1 MLASPLRGRMNLN
14 TKSARANSIMK
25 CPAKTSRMAVFQMEV
40 VEPESV
46 GLSSHRLE
54 KLNGLMASYIDSGK
68 YPGTT
73 TLVARHG
80 KVAHLSFQGRSNV
93 ANDAAIARDTI
104 FRIYSMSKPITSTA
118 LIMLY
123 EDGHFMLDDPVSR
136 FIPGWDNL
144 KVYTPKGTVP
154 ADRPMQIRD
163 LLTHTSGLT
172 YGFMNA
178 HPVDAM
184 YRDQGVESARD
195 LTEMVE
201 RLADMPLLFS
211 PGSRWS
217 YSVATDVCGYLVQT
231 IADQSFDEFLTERL
245 FTPLGMVDTDFW
257 VPADKAHRLAA
268 NYSRTPE
275 DGMRL
280 VEPPGRSTY
289 LTKPSRFSGGG
300 GLVSTIDDYFRFAQ
314 MLLNKGELD
323 GTRILGRKTIELM
336 TSNHMPGNGDL
347 ASMGQS
353 VFSET
358 PYDGIGFGLGFSVML
373 NPPTAN
379 ILGTPGEFA
388 WGGAASTYFFV
399 DPGEDML
406 AIQLTQ
412 LLPSSAYPVRRE
424 LRVLTYQSL
433 IDE

>member
-1 MLASPLRGRMNLN
+1 
-14 TKSARANSIMK
+14 
-25 CPAKTSRMAVFQMEV
+25 
-40 VEPESV
+40 
-46 GLSSHRLE
+46 
-54 KLNGLMASYIDSGK
+54 
-68 YPGTT
+68 
-73 TLVARHG
+73 
-80 KVAHLSFQGRSNV
+80 
-93 ANDAAIARDTI
+93 
-104 FRIYSMSKPITSTA
+104 
-118 LIMLY
+118 
-123 EDGHFMLDDPVSR
+123 
-136 FIPGWDNL
+136 
-144 KVYTPKGTVP
+144 
-154 ADRPMQIRD
+154 
-163 LLTHTSGLT
+163 
-172 YGFMNA
+172 MNA

>member
-1 MLASPLRGRMNLN
+1 MNLN
-14 TKSARANSIMK
+14 TKSARAKSIMK

-123 EDGHFMLDDPVSR
+123 EDAHFMLDDPVSR

-172 YGFMNA
+172 YGFMDT

-201 RLADMPLLFS
+201 RLADIPLLFS

-280 VEPPGRSTY
+280 VDPPGRSTY

-399 DPGEDML
+399 DPGEDLL

>member
-1 MLASPLRGRMNLN
+1 MN
-14 TKSARANSIMK
+14 
-25 CPAKTSRMAVFQMEV
+25 V

-46 GLSSHRLE
+46 GLSSSRLD

-80 KVAHLSFQGRSNV
+80 KIAHLSFQGKADVENNADVTS
-93 ANDAAIARDTI
+93 DTI

-118 LIMLY
+118 LMMLY

-136 FIPGWDNL
+136 FIPGWDDL

-154 ADRPMQIRD
+154 TERPMQIRD

-184 YRDQGVESARD
+184 YREQGVESAKD

-201 RLADMPLLFS
+201 RLGEIPLLFS
-211 PGSRWS
+211 PGTRWS
-217 YSVATDVCGYLVQT
+217 YSVATDVCGYLVQK
-231 IADQSFDEFLTERL
+231 IADQGFDEFLIERL

-268 NYSRTPE
+268 NYGKTPE

-280 VEPPGRSTY
+280 VDPPGRSTY
-289 LTKPSRFSGGG
+289 LTKPTRFSGGG
-300 GLVSTIDDYFRFAQ
+300 GLVSTIHDYFRFAQ

-323 GTRILGRKTIELM
+323 GTRILGRKTLELM
-336 TSNHMPGNGDL
+336 TTNHMPGNGDL

-373 NPPTAN
+373 NPATAN

-399 DPGEDML
+399 DPGEDLL
-406 AIQLTQ
+406 AIQMTQ

-424 LRVLTYQSL
+424 LRVLTYQS
-433 IDE
+433 ITR

>member
-1 MLASPLRGRMNLN
+1 
-14 TKSARANSIMK
+14 
-25 CPAKTSRMAVFQMEV
+25 MAVFQMEV

>member
-1 MLASPLRGRMNLN
+1 MVSTESYALHRFIASPINQDMITRME
-14 TKSARANSIMK
+14 I
-25 CPAKTSRMAVFQMEV
+25 
-40 VEPESV
+40 VEAETI
-46 GLSSHRLE
+46 GLSSERLA
-54 KLNGLMASYIDSGK
+54 KLNGLMASYIDSGR

-80 KVAHLSFQGRSNV
+80 KVAHLSFQGKSDV
-93 ANDAAIARDTI
+93 ENDAKVARNTI

-118 LIMLY
+118 LMMLY
-123 EDGHFMLDDPVSR
+123 EDGRFMLDDPVSR
-136 FIPGWDNL
+136 FIPGWEKL

-154 ADRPMQIRD
+154 TERPMQIRD

-184 YRDQGVESARD
+184 YRDQGAESAED
-195 LTEMVE
+195 LTEMVK
-201 RLADMPLLFS
+201 RLGEIPLLFS
-211 PGSRWS
+211 PGTRWS
-217 YSVATDVCGYLVQT
+217 YSIATDVCGYLVQK
-231 IADQSFDEFLTERL
+231 IADRSFDEFLIERV
-245 FTPLGMVDTDFW
+245 FKPLGMVDTDFW

-268 NYSRTPE
+268 NYSKTPD

-280 VEPPGRSTY
+280 VDPPGRSTY
-289 LTKPSRFSGGG
+289 LTKPTRFSGGG

-314 MLLNKGELD
+314 MLLNKGELY
-323 GTRILGRKTIELM
+323 GARVLGRKTVELM

-373 NPPTAN
+373 EPPTAN

-399 DPGEDML
+399 DPGEDLL

-433 IDE
+433 ID

>member
-1 MLASPLRGRMNLN
+1 MNLN

>member
-1 MLASPLRGRMNLN
+1 MNLN

-201 RLADMPLLFS
+201 RLADIPLLFS

>member
-1 MLASPLRGRMNLN
+1 MEIVEAE
-14 TKSARANSIMK
+14 SI
-25 CPAKTSRMAVFQMEV
+25 
-40 VEPESV
+40 
-46 GLSSHRLE
+46 GLSSHRLA

-80 KVAHLSFQGRSNV
+80 KVAHLSFQGKSDV
-93 ANDAAIARDTI
+93 ENDANVARDTI

-118 LIMLY
+118 LMMLY

-136 FIPGWDNL
+136 YIPGWDAL

-154 ADRPMQIRD
+154 TERPMQIRD

-178 HPVDAM
+178 HPVDGM
-184 YRDQGVESARD
+184 YRDQGVESAED
-195 LTEMVE
+195 LTEMVK
-201 RLADMPLLFS
+201 RLGDIPLLFS
-211 PGSRWS
+211 PGTRWS
-217 YSVATDVCGYLVQT
+217 YSVATDVCGYLVQK
-231 IADQSFDEFLTERL
+231 IADQSFDEFLIERL
-245 FTPLGMVDTDFW
+245 FQPLGMVDTDFW

-268 NYSRTPE
+268 NYNKTPE

-280 VEPPGRSTY
+280 VDPPGRSTY

-323 GTRILGRKTIELM
+323 GARILGRKTVELM

-373 NPPTAN
+373 DPPTAN

-399 DPGEDML
+399 DPREDLL

-433 IDE
+433 ID

>member
-1 MLASPLRGRMNLN
+1 MNLN
-14 TKSARANSIMK
+14 TKSARAKSIMK

-80 KVAHLSFQGRSNV
+80 KVAHLSFQGRSDV

-123 EDGHFMLDDPVSR
+123 EDAHFMLDDPVSR

-172 YGFMNA
+172 YGFMDT

-201 RLADMPLLFS
+201 RLADIPLLFS

-280 VEPPGRSTY
+280 VDPPGRSTY

-399 DPGEDML
+399 DPGEDLL